1 MREKTM
7 FTKSKLTLV
16 AAAIATT
23 IAAPAFA
30 QSTDHTGTLFPSYYN
45 SDGKQ
50 AFGSWQA
57 PGRPVVRPQV
67 RGIYNSTVPPTAN
80 SWGTQR

>member
-7 FTKSKLTLV
+7 FTKSKITLV

-45 SDGKQ
+45 GDGKQ

-57 PGRPVVRPQV
+57 PGRPVIRPQV
-67 RGIYNSTVPPTAN
+67 RSIYNSTVPPTAN